1 MTSRIYHFILDNYSS
16 HRRGS
21 GPNAQTLGV
30 DSFKKNTR
38 SNTDSSG
45 GSLKLVL
52 LEINSV
58 AKGGLTTIF
67 DVEEKISQIRKIHF
81 RALTGAP
88 GN

>member
-1 MTSRIYHFILDNYSS
+1 MSRKKFPKSVKF
-16 HRRGS
+16 
-21 GPNAQTLGV
+21 ALGH
-30 DSFKKNTR
+30 SQ
-38 SNTDSSG
+38 
-45 GSLKLVL
+45 VL